1 MLDGQRIE
9 QSITRFRPTDHERWD
24 GQAEARMTG
33 SSSCLFA
40 DELPLGSALVSS
52 DGTPTRS
59 ARDRDAQNKCRS
71 FRGPGESSYSPRS
84 SAQICEGLLSTVNSS
99 NL

>member
-71 FRGPGESSYSPRS
+71 FRGP
-84 SAQICEGLLSTVNSS
+84 VNPVTH
-99 NL
+99 LGQARRFARDYYRL